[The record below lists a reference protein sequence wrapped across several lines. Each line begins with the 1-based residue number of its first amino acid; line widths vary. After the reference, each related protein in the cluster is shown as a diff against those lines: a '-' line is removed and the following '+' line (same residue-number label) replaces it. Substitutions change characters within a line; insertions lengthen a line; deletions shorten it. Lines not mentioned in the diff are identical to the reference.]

1 MQLQFTTLL
10 SPDAPLWGSP
20 LLPPRFWSKVN
31 PAGPLPDHCP
41 ELGQCWVW
49 MAGTAGSGYGEFSVG
64 SRSDGTRRL
73 VYTHRHIYA
82 TLIGPIPD
90 GLYVLHRCDNPP
102 CVRPGHLFD
111 GTAADNQS
119 DMSRKGRHGS
129 VRHPERMARGER
141 NGNSKL
147 NDAKVFEIHRLTRAG
162 MTQTAIARRFLVSR
176 MTVRRIIRR
185 ENWRQVE
192 D

>member
-1 MQLQFTTLL
+1 
-10 SPDAPLWGSP
+10 
-20 LLPPRFWSKVN
+20 
-31 PAGPLPDHCP
+31 
-41 ELGQCWVW
+41 
-49 MAGTAGSGYGEFSVG
+49 
-64 SRSDGTRRL
+64 
-73 VYTHRHIYA
+73 
-82 TLIGPIPD
+82 
-90 GLYVLHRCDNPP
+90 
-102 CVRPGHLFD
+102 
-111 GTAADNQS
+111 
-119 DMSRKGRHGS
+119 MSRKGRHGS